1 MKIDEIMSEWKTD
14 SEIDVTELADE
25 SIKIAKLHQK
35 YYEYLIKEKLLFK
48 KNESDLKLLRL
59 EKYEFYTQGHNEE
72 TLKKGWEL
80 PSKGMVIKSEI
91 PMYLEGDKDIIN
103 LNLKISY
110 QQEKIDLLQSIIKS
124 LNNRG
129 YNIKS
134 AIDWIKFTSGV

>member
-1 MKIDEIMSEWKTD
+1 MNIDEIMSEWKTD

-134 AIDWIKFTSGV
+134 AIDWIKFTSGA

>member
-1 MKIDEIMSEWKTD
+1 MNIDEIMYEWKID

-48 KNESDLKLLRL
+48 KTESDLKILKL

-103 LNLKISY
+103 LNLKMSY

>member
-1 MKIDEIMSEWKTD
+1 MNIDEIMSEWKTD

-103 LNLKISY
+103 LNLKMSY

>member
-1 MKIDEIMSEWKTD
+1 MNIDEIMSEWKTD
-14 SEIDVTELADE
+14 SEIDVTELAYE

-134 AIDWIKFTSGV
+134 AIDWIKFTSGA

>member
-1 MKIDEIMSEWKTD
+1 MNIDEIMSEWKTD

-72 TLKKGWEL
+72 TMKKGWEL

>member
-1 MKIDEIMSEWKTD
+1 MNIDEIMSEWKTD

-129 YNIKS
+129 FNIKS
-134 AIDWIKFTSGV
+134 AIDWIKFTSGA

>member
-1 MKIDEIMSEWKTD
+1 MNIDEIMSEWKTD

-103 LNLKISY
+103 LNLKMSY
-110 QQEKIDLLQSIIKS
+110 QQEKIYLLQSIIKS

>member
-1 MKIDEIMSEWKTD
+1 MNIDEIMSEWKTD
-14 SEIDVTELADE
+14 SEIDVTELANE

-134 AIDWIKFTSGV
+134 AIDWIKFTSGA

>member
-1 MKIDEIMSEWKTD
+1 MNIDEIMSEWKID

-134 AIDWIKFTSGV
+134 AIDWIKFTSGA

>member
-1 MKIDEIMSEWKTD
+1 MNIDEIMSEWKTD

>member
-1 MKIDEIMSEWKTD
+1 MNIDEIMSEWKTD

-35 YYEYLIKEKLLFK
+35 YYEYLIREKLLFK

-91 PMYLEGDKDIIN
+91 PIYLEGDKDIIN

-134 AIDWIKFTSGV
+134 AIDWIKFTSGA

>member
-1 MKIDEIMSEWKTD
+1 MNIDEIMSEWKTD

-48 KNESDLKLLRL
+48 KNESDLKLLKL

-134 AIDWIKFTSGV
+134 AIDWIKFTSGA

>member
-1 MKIDEIMSEWKTD
+1 MNIDEIMSEWKTD

-48 KNESDLKLLRL
+48 KNESVLKLLRL

-91 PMYLEGDKDIIN
+91 PIYLEGDKDIIN

-134 AIDWIKFTSGV
+134 AIDWIKFTSGA

>member
-1 MKIDEIMSEWKTD
+1 MNIDEIMSERKTD

-134 AIDWIKFTSGV
+134 AIDWIKFTSGA

>member
-1 MKIDEIMSEWKTD
+1 MNIDEIMSEWKTD

-72 TLKKGWEL
+72 TLKK
-80 PSKGMVIKSEI
+80 SEI
-91 PMYLEGDKDIIN
+91 PIYLEGDKDIIN

-134 AIDWIKFTSGV
+134 AIDWIKFTSGA

>member
-1 MKIDEIMSEWKTD
+1 MNIDEIMSEWKTD
-14 SEIDVTELADE
+14 SDIDVTELAYE

-134 AIDWIKFTSGV
+134 AIDWIKFTSGA

>member
-1 MKIDEIMSEWKTD
+1 MNIDEIMSEWKTD

-48 KNESDLKLLRL
+48 KNESNLKILKL

-134 AIDWIKFTSGV
+134 AIDWIKFTSGA

>member
-1 MKIDEIMSEWKTD
+1 MNIDEIMSEWKTD

-48 KNESDLKLLRL
+48 KNESDLKILRL

>member
-1 MKIDEIMSEWKTD
+1 MNIDEIMSEWKTD

-48 KNESDLKLLRL
+48 KTESDLKILKL

-103 LNLKISY
+103 INLKMSY

-129 YNIKS
+129 FNIKS

>member
-1 MKIDEIMSEWKTD
+1 MNLDEIMSEWKTD

-134 AIDWIKFTSGV
+134 AIDWIKFTSGA

>member
-1 MKIDEIMSEWKTD
+1 MNIDEIMSERKTD

-110 QQEKIDLLQSIIKS
+110 QQEKIYLLQSIIKS

-134 AIDWIKFTSGV
+134 AIDWIKFTSGA

>member
-1 MKIDEIMSEWKTD
+1 MNLDEIMSEWKTD
-14 SEIDVTELADE
+14 SEIDVTELAYE

-134 AIDWIKFTSGV
+134 AIDWIKFTSGA

>member
-1 MKIDEIMSEWKTD
+1 MNIDEIMSEWKTD

-48 KNESDLKLLRL
+48 KTESDLKILKL

-91 PMYLEGDKDIIN
+91 PMYLDGDKDIIN
-103 LNLKISY
+103 INLKMSY

-129 YNIKS
+129 FNIKS

>member
-1 MKIDEIMSEWKTD
+1 MNIDEIMSEWKTD

-134 AIDWIKFTSGV
+134 AIDWIKLTSGA

>member
-1 MKIDEIMSEWKTD
+1 MNIDEIMSEWKTD

-80 PSKGMVIKSEI
+80 QSKGMVIKSEI

-134 AIDWIKFTSGV
+134 AIDWIKFTSGA

>member
-1 MKIDEIMSEWKTD
+1 MNIDEIMSEWKTD

-48 KNESDLKLLRL
+48 KNESVLKLLRL

-134 AIDWIKFTSGV
+134 AIDWIKFTSGA

>member
-1 MKIDEIMSEWKTD
+1 MNIDEIMSEWKTD

-103 LNLKISY
+103 LNLKMSY

-134 AIDWIKFTSGV
+134 AIDWIKFTSGA

>member
-1 MKIDEIMSEWKTD
+1 MNIDEIISEWKTD

-134 AIDWIKFTSGV
+134 AIDWIKFTSGA

>member
-1 MKIDEIMSEWKTD
+1 MNIDEIISEWKTD

>member
-1 MKIDEIMSEWKTD
+1 MNIDEIMSEWKTD
-14 SEIDVTELADE
+14 SEIDVTELANE

-91 PMYLEGDKDIIN
+91 PIYLEGDKDIIN

-134 AIDWIKFTSGV
+134 AIDWIKFTSGA

>member
-1 MKIDEIMSEWKTD
+1 MNIDEIMSEWKTD

-91 PMYLEGDKDIIN
+91 PIYLEGDKDIIN

-134 AIDWIKFTSGV
+134 AIDWIKFTSGA

>member
-1 MKIDEIMSEWKTD
+1 MNIDEIMYEWKTD

-134 AIDWIKFTSGV
+134 AIDWIKFTSGA

>member
-1 MKIDEIMSEWKTD
+1 MNIDEIMSEWKTD

-103 LNLKISY
+103 LNLKIS
-110 QQEKIDLLQSIIKS
+110 
-124 LNNRG
+124 
-129 YNIKS
+129 
-134 AIDWIKFTSGV
+134 

>member
-1 MKIDEIMSEWKTD
+1 MNIDEIMSEWKTD

-91 PMYLEGDKDIIN
+91 PMYLDGDKDIIN

>member
-1 MKIDEIMSEWKTD
+1 MNIDEIMSEWKTD

-91 PMYLEGDKDIIN
+91 RMYLEGDKDIIN

-134 AIDWIKFTSGV
+134 AIDWIKFTSGA

>member
-1 MKIDEIMSEWKTD
+1 
-14 SEIDVTELADE
+14 VTELADE

-48 KNESDLKLLRL
+48 KNESDLKLLKL

-134 AIDWIKFTSGV
+134 AIDWIKFTSGA